1 MPRFVVLIHA
11 SAQSGSSY
19 GPRPPPA
26 AENAESSKTSSGSP
40 SRRKSSCSG
49 IETKVAVLSL
59 VEQEVSEVMSKWPSS
74 ANRNSPQIVDWF
86 SGFVRGMAVGD
97 ALGLPREGLS
107 PRRAVR
113 LFGGA
118 PLQHRFIS
126 GRGMVSD
133 DTEHMWETALALIEH
148 PDDASAFAK
157 SLARRLRWWLLR
169 LPAGVGLATARSLVK
184 SWLGWP
190 PDRSGVRSAG
200 NGPAMR
206 AGIIGL
212 CLSRDET
219 LMREFVRASTRLT
232 HSDPRAE
239 SGAMMIALAA
249 REIIRSAG
257 TPVSIDAKAM
267 LALCRGEANH
277 PDWERALNA
286 VAESLAAA
294 ESSSQF
300 AERLGQQ
307 RGVSGYIVF
316 TVAAVLFCWLRWP
329 GEFRRPVEE
338 IILLGGDTDTTAAIL
353 GGLAGAAC
361 GADQIPYEWS
371 RYMAEIPRD
380 EEWQGT
386 LGRLLFG
393 RFWLQHEYP
402 EEYQASWNNL
412 KSPPELRWML
422 ALRNPF
428 FLAVVLSHGFR
439 RLLPP
444 Y

>member
-1 MPRFVVLIHA
+1 M
-11 SAQSGSSY
+11 S
-19 GPRPPPA
+19 
-26 AENAESSKTSSGSP
+26 ES
-40 SRRKSSCSG
+40 
-49 IETKVAVLSL
+49 
-59 VEQEVSEVMSKWPSS
+59 
-74 ANRNSPQIVDWF
+74 RNSVNRQPRKLVDWF
-86 SGFVRGMAVGD
+86 GGFVRGMAVGD

-113 LFGGA
+113 LFGTA
-118 PLQHRFIS
+118 PLQHQFVC

-133 DTEHMWETALALIEH
+133 DTEHMWETALALIEQ
-148 PDDASAFAK
+148 PDDATAFAK

-212 CLSRDET
+212 CLYRDEA

-249 REIIRSAG
+249 REIVRCAG
-257 TPVSIDAKAM
+257 ANGFPVSVDAKAM
-267 LALCRGEANH
+267 LTLCRAEANH
-277 PDWERALNA
+277 PDWERVLNA
-286 VAESLAAA
+286 IAESLAAS
-294 ESSSQF
+294 ESASQF

-316 TVAAVLFCWLRWP
+316 TVATVLFCWLRWP

-361 GADQIPYEWS
+361 GADQIPHEWS

-380 EEWQGT
+380 QEWQET

-393 RFWLQHEYP
+393 HFWLKHEHP
-402 EEYQASWNNL
+402 GAYQASWNNL
-412 KSPPELRWML
+412 KSPPELRWVL
-422 ALRNPF
+422 VLRNLF
-428 FLAVVLSHGFR
+428 FLSIVLYHGFR